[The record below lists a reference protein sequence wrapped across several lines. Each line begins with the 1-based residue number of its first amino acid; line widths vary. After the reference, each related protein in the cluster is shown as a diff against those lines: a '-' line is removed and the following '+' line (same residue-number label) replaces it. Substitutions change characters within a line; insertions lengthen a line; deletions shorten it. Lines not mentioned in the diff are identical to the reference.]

1 MAVTGHKNKESV
13 KRYLHHRRDDQMYNL
28 SRVLE
33 TARSGTNCSCS
44 TTTAQAITSKS
55 SIRVEKRTCNVDN
68 CAASGS
74 GSGKRIF
81 VEKDDT
87 KEQYFFVSIQM

>member
-1 MAVTGHKNKESV
+1 MAVKGHKNKESV

-33 TARSGTNCSCS
+33 TARSGTNSFS
-44 TTTAQAITSKS
+44 LTTTTQTIAWKS
-55 SIRVEKRTCNVDN
+55 SIRVEKRTYNVDN
-68 CAASGS
+68 WATSGS
-74 GSGKRIF
+74 GSGERIV

-87 KEQYFFVSIQM
+87 KVVIFL